1 LLILRRLPAFTGSRH
16 QTPQELSTLAIW
28 ARGGIVKYDV
38 GRDPPDKRTQP
49 RIHTLMAQASVVV
62 KTACGYPA
70 SAGVVCASVESG
82 RDDARERARASI
94 RMPRSAGCGHGQGSS
109 SLSMLSGTVSGCIY
123 EPLLL
128 PELGSDIGEVEEE
141 VEEAE
146 AGVDVDVGAKEM
158 IVMVVGEEEARGEE
172 DT

>member
-1 LLILRRLPAFTGSRH
+1 
-16 QTPQELSTLAIW
+16 
-28 ARGGIVKYDV
+28 
-38 GRDPPDKRTQP
+38 
-49 RIHTLMAQASVVV
+49 
-62 KTACGYPA
+62 
-70 SAGVVCASVESG
+70 
-82 RDDARERARASI
+82 
-94 RMPRSAGCGHGQGSS
+94 
-109 SLSMLSGTVSGCIY
+109 MLSGTVSGCIY